1 MAPAIYVSNSLT
13 RVTFISNFG
22 NSRPQNLLFSFLVTW
37 SSGSGDGNAQATFRD
52 THWIFPIH
60 GGYLGQDIPFLGR
73 FWGFIREKCLLFYY
87 IPILGIGCEFFPKLF
102 PKLGTIWEHF
112 PSYSLYRGIIGT
124 CESQYRGIIGTCKSQ
139 YRGII
144 GTCKSQYTG
153 VIETRKIHQ
162 RVIIGQIPLRGNFWD
177 MENPLWGEIM
187 WNSCPKI
194 DFGRQFWYFFP
205 NRLYS
210 DCELQKIFCDGR
222 VPCHYFLQ
230 ESGKIY
236 FFISWKLL
244 YHYGGWSFKS
254 FTYFLLT

>member
-1 MAPAIYVSNSLT
+1 MIHFPEPVVFFFWSRG
-13 RVTFISNFG
+13 RVALGTG
-22 NSRPQNLLFSFLVTW
+22 MHRQLFEIPNEFFPIMKKIW
-37 SSGSGDGNAQATFRD
+37 GK
-52 THWIFPIH
+52 IFP
-60 GGYLGQDIPFLGR
+60 
-73 FWGFIREKCLLFYY
+73 FWGDFGVLLGKKCLLFFY
-87 IPILGIGCEFFPKLF
+87 IPIFFPQL
-102 PKLGTIWEHF
+102 F

-124 CESQYRGIIGTCKSQ
+124 CESQYRGIT
-139 YRGII
+139 

-153 VIETRKIHQ
+153 VIDTRKIHQ

-210 DCELQKIFCDGR
+210 QIVNYKKFSVMGESPAIF
-222 VPCHYFLQ
+222 FLQ

>member
-1 MAPAIYVSNSLT
+1 MAWHWKPA
-13 RVTFISNFG
+13 
-22 NSRPQNLLFSFLVTW
+22 
-37 SSGSGDGNAQATFRD
+37 
-52 THWIFPIH
+52 
-60 GGYLGQDIPFLGR
+60 
-73 FWGFIREKCLLFYY
+73 
-87 IPILGIGCEFFPKLF
+87 ILGIGCEFFPKLF

-124 CESQYRGIIGTCKSQ
+124 CESQYRGIT
-139 YRGII
+139 

-153 VIETRKIHQ
+153 VIDTRKIHQ
-162 RVIIGQIPLRGNFWD
+162 RVIIGQIPLRGNFWN
-177 MENPLWGEIM
+177 MENPLWEEIM

-205 NRLYS
+205 NRLIHRLWIAKS
-210 DCELQKIFCDGR
+210 
-222 VPCHYFLQ
+222 FLWWASPLPFFFLP
-230 ESGKIY
+230 ESGKMY

>member
-1 MAPAIYVSNSLT
+1 MH
-13 RVTFISNFG
+13 R
-22 NSRPQNLLFSFLVTW
+22 QLFEIPIKFFPFMEKIW
-37 SSGSGDGNAQATFRD
+37 DK
-52 THWIFPIH
+52 IFPFWADF
-60 GGYLGQDIPFLGR
+60 GVLLGK
-73 FWGFIREKCLLFYY
+73 KCLLFFY

-177 MENPLWGEIM
+177 MENPLWGG
-187 WNSCPKI
+187 NYLK
-194 DFGRQFWYFFP
+194 
-205 NRLYS
+205 
-210 DCELQKIFCDGR
+210 
-222 VPCHYFLQ
+222 FL
-230 ESGKIY
+230 S
-236 FFISWKLL
+236 
-244 YHYGGWSFKS
+244 
-254 FTYFLLT
+254 

>member
-22 NSRPQNLLFSFLVTW
+22 NSRPQNLSFSFLVTW

-60 GGYLGQDIPFLGR
+60 GEYLGQDIPFLGR
-73 FWGFIREKCLLFYY
+73 FWGFIREKCLLFFY

-102 PKLGTIWEHF
+102 PKLGTIREHF

-124 CESQYRGIIGTCKSQ
+124 CKSQ
-139 YRGII
+139 YR
-144 GTCKSQYTG
+144 G

-162 RVIIGQIPLRGNFWD
+162 RVIIGTYKSHWREILGAWKTLYEGKLCEILVLRLIWVASFGIFSQTDFTLQIVNCKKFSV
-177 MENPLWGEIM
+177 MGESPAI
-187 WNSCPKI
+187 
-194 DFGRQFWYFFP
+194 FF
-205 NRLYS
+205 
-210 DCELQKIFCDGR
+210 
-222 VPCHYFLQ
+222 FLQ